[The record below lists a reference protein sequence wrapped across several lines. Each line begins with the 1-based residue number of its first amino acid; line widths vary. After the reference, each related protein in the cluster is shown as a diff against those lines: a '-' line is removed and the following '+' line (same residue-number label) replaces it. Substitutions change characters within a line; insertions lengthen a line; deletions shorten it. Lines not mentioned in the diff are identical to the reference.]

1 MRAGYL
7 HSTTQYFVIILIAV
21 MLPIHCIVHCVTHDT
36 SAAPQSPYV
45 CTMQQRPSQSPT
57 QINQQAYQPSSIH
70 EVRYVEYEN
79 VVLTAYTRIAQ
90 TTQVLM
96 NPRNDQPDPP
106 PPRCHSS
113 SLYYL

>member
-1 MRAGYL
+1 MRVGNL
-7 HSTTQYFVIILIAV
+7 RSIPKYFVISLIAV

-36 SAAPQSPYV
+36 SAAPKSPYV

-57 QINQQAYQPSSIH
+57 QIHQHAYQPSAIH

-79 VVLTAYTRIAQ
+79 VISTVYTRTARA
-90 TTQVLM
+90 TRVVK
-96 NPRNDQPDPP
+96 NSRNDQPDPP

-113 SLYYL
+113 SLYSL